1 MTASVTSVPSSLPPS
16 DPTQVWDAPSVT
28 AGTRLA
34 ATVEVPGSKSQTNR
48 FLVLAALADGPSTLT
63 AALRSRDTDL
73 MAQALR
79 DLGIGVDVGAE
90 PTQWHITPASMT
102 GPARV
107 ECGLAGTIMRFLPP
121 VAALAEGGIRFDG
134 DDGARVR
141 PMAPILDSLRA
152 LGVIVTGDA
161 GAPADFMPFT
171 IDGQGTV
178 SGGDVEVD
186 ASGSSQFVSGLLL
199 AAPRFTHGL
208 TVRHVGKTL
217 PSVPHIDM
225 TVAALRDAGV
235 TVESPEPAV
244 WRVAP
249 GPISARDIVVEPD
262 LSNAG
267 PFLAA
272 ALAVGG
278 SVSVPH
284 WPTHTTQPGAMMVE
298 LLEAMGATTRLEEG
312 VLTVTG
318 TGAINGIDIDLHAA
332 GELATTIAALAT
344 LADSPTRLRGIAHVR
359 GHETDRLAALSTEI
373 NRLGGQCEE
382 TEDGLIITP
391 QPLHG
396 GVFETYHD
404 HRMATAGTII
414 GLRTPGV
421 QIRNV
426 ETVGKTMPEF
436 TSMWTTMLA
445 AIAPASA

>member
-1 MTASVTSVPSSLPPS
+1 MTASVPSVPASVSSS
-16 DPTQVWDAPSVT
+16 DADRVWDAPAMA
-28 AGTRLA
+28 AGARLT

-79 DLGIGVDVGAE
+79 DIGVQVEVGQT
-90 PTQWHITPASMT
+90 PTEWHITPGAIT
-102 GPARV
+102 GPAQV

-121 VAALAEGGIRFDG
+121 VAALAQGSIRFDG
-134 DDGARVR
+134 DEGARVR

-152 LGVIVTGDA
+152 LGVVITGDD
-161 GAPADFMPFT
+161 GGPANFMPFS
-171 IDGQGTV
+171 IAGDGAV
-178 SGGDVEVD
+178 AGGDVDVD
-186 ASGSSQFVSGLLL
+186 ASASSQFVSGLLL

-235 TVESPEPAV
+235 TVENPEAAV

-249 GPISARDIVVEPD
+249 GPIKARDIVVEPD

-298 LLEAMGATTRLEEG
+298 LLEAMGAHTKLEDG
-312 VLTVTG
+312 LLTVTG
-318 TGAINGIDIDLHAA
+318 SGAINGIDIDLHAA
-332 GELATTIAALAT
+332 GELATTIAALAA
-344 LADSPTRLRGIAHVR
+344 LADSPSRLRGIAHVR
-359 GHETDRLAALSTEI
+359 GHETDRLEALSTEI
-373 NRLGGQCEE
+373 NRLGGQCEQ
-382 TEDGLIITP
+382 TDDGLIITP
-391 QPLHG
+391 RPLHG
-396 GVFETYHD
+396 GIFETYHD

-414 GLRTPGV
+414 ALRTPGV

-426 ETVGKTMPEF
+426 ATVGKTMPDF
-436 TSMWTTMLA
+436 TTMWTTMLSES
-445 AIAPASA
+445 APVGA